1 MHGRTYSGIVSL
13 DARCTPPEPCKT
25 RVMAPS
31 QLGWLGP
38 TTEEFKGKSERFL
51 KRNCGRPSPITITCS
66 PSTTDTNEQF
76 TTYLVTTNEGRP
88 IFEPMLWWSPGEKKC
103 GERPLPTVA
112 QETSF
117 EWNGYVENAFGV
129 EIISWKGHATYSY
142 QNGTADLPE
151 QVMSQHRTRYIPA
164 SGQRLKTQAFA
175 NRQPEEALLTYQ
187 IIWSVAFPKMDFD
200 KFKLELP
207 PLGGNAIAGSYAY
220 RGDGTWNKVTR
231 NRQPRSGAGSFQ
243 ASTVEAA
250 QQNGHFRR
258 SALLQVIFVPWSVP
272 RISVGFG
279 RPDDHCPPKAS
290 LGLIRARPLSERGVG
305 VI

>member
-1 MHGRTYSGIVSL
+1 MDQNTKASAKIETVLSGIALPIMHGRTYSGIVSL

-31 QLGWLGP
+31 QLGWSGP
-38 TTEEFKGKSERFL
+38 TTEEFKGKIRTILETQL
-51 KRNCGRPSPITITCS
+51 RPPITDNDHVFAIS
-66 PSTTDTNEQF
+66 WMTTDTNEQF

-103 GERPLPTVA
+103 GEKPLPTVA

-117 EWNGYVENAFGV
+117 EWNGYVRNAFGV

-142 QNGTADLPE
+142 QNGKLLTPDPCPNRSCLNVKHDTFW
-151 QVMSQHRTRYIPA
+151 QVDNDATVV
-164 SGQRLKTQAFA
+164 KTQAFA

-207 PLGGNAIAGSYAY
+207 PPSGNAIAGSYAY
-220 RGDGTWNKVTR
+220 RGDGTWNK
-231 NRQPRSGAGSFQ
+231 N
-243 ASTVEAA
+243 
-250 QQNGHFRR
+250 N
-258 SALLQVIFVPWSVP
+258 
-272 RISVGFG
+272 
-279 RPDDHCPPKAS
+279 
-290 LGLIRARPLSERGVG
+290 
-305 VI
+305 